1 MVWKLKGLTFASVKG
16 AGHMVPRNKREAAYV
31 LIDSFLY
38 SEGLPEKDVSE
49 WFNFINID
57 KYNVLINFN
66 INMQIFLFIVGNR
79 YSILKMSKKRM
90 NLV

>member
-1 MVWKLKGLTFASVKG
+1 MVA
-16 AGHMVPRNKREAAYV
+16 RDKREAAYV

-49 WFNFINID
+49 WFNVINID